1 MVFPSPGEANAVV
14 TLPAV
19 MSPALNT
26 RSVVVVPSLTR
37 IVSPATAPAGIVTLT
52 STFPLSSLLLR
63 MPLLFASS
71 LMLTVG
77 VLLSV
82 ITIPLSVPSLPA
94 GSVATTEISVIPSAG
109 NCATVLSGSVHV
121 PSPLLVA
128 SYSTPPIITVIV
140 AVGSS
145 TVPVSSGV
153 RSLVVRL
160 FIVTFGAVVSELV
173 ELVVVV
179 AAASL

>member
-1 MVFPSPGEANAVV
+1 MVTFPASICGWVK
-14 TLPAV
+14 TI
-19 MSPALNT
+19 
-26 RSVVVVPSLTR
+26 SVVVVPSLIR
-37 IVSPATAPAGIVTLT
+37 IVSPTTAPAGIATLT

-63 MPLLFASS
+63 MPLLFVSS
-71 LMLTVG
+71 LMVTVG

-82 ITIPLSVPSLPA
+82 ITVPLSVPSLPA
-94 GSVATTEISVIPSAG
+94 GSVATTEISVTPSAG

-153 RSLVVRL
+153 RSFVVRL

-179 AAASL
+179 AASL